1 MQRYGYIEKAFQD
14 IRTATGQS
22 DVNEIVNK
30 FLSREQTYSA
40 LLMAV
45 SDNERKSDELRTKH
59 EELALKLHELQME
72 HDDDEGNLGKKVR
85 EDGNPFSPEIDDLDK
100 QILGLSKDKE
110 NSEDLC
116 KKVNL
121 VNDQV
126 TSWCE
131 KVI

>member
-1 MQRYGYIEKAFQD
+1 
-14 IRTATGQS
+14 
-22 DVNEIVNK
+22 
-30 FLSREQTYSA
+30 
-40 LLMAV
+40 
-45 SDNERKSDELRTKH
+45 
-59 EELALKLHELQME
+59 ME
-72 HDDDEGNLGKKVR
+72 HDDDEQNLTKKTR
-85 EDGNPFSPEIDDLDK
+85 EDGNPFSPEIDALDK
-100 QILGLSKDKE
+100 QITHLSKDKE